1 MAKELEEKIDKCD
14 KYFTEYEGT
23 DAESNFPF
31 KAMFFGFEYSQVYLD
46 EYGELKRDV
55 VTVPFDR
62 SPGCQISGPILGPD
76 GEDGLVAPQ
85 YSELYFSDEITET
98 TDFGKENIEWE
109 ETNEGYK
116 SYLDEEYKADQKF
129 VQDAKYKAVCSW
141 DEPENT
147 KYTLVQ
153 KGVVMSAEQNVTKN
167 DRQYHIHLSTLEG
180 SYDTKWLLSGL
191 GTNSKFDAFFAEN
204 GEVCSGRQNATEDGL
219 FHCALR
225 VESEIITT
233 GKCNG
238 VKTTISTDECE
249 KAEVPET
256 VLNFKIVDP
265 ATVFTCNSVEEC
277 GYGYNWFNMPG
288 GTEALSDIRRKGSN
302 VNTYSPQSL
311 SYQVTLNSKDM
322 KQIKNY
328 NRYRENNNYG
338 GYSDFS
344 LICDCPDDAEEC
356 HEVGGT
362 QTCKRSRSCRMCRSG
377 FLNNLYNGFVNY
389 GSNHSITGGSGSLE
403 SIRSSGRVHWAG

>member
-1 MAKELEEKIDKCD
+1 
-14 KYFTEYEGT
+14 
-23 DAESNFPF
+23 
-31 KAMFFGFEYSQVYLD
+31 
-46 EYGELKRDV
+46 
-55 VTVPFDR
+55 
-62 SPGCQISGPILGPD
+62 
-76 GEDGLVAPQ
+76 
-85 YSELYFSDEITET
+85 
-98 TDFGKENIEWE
+98 
-109 ETNEGYK
+109 
-116 SYLDEEYKADQKF
+116 
-129 VQDAKYKAVCSW
+129 
-141 DEPENT
+141 
-147 KYTLVQ
+147 
-153 KGVVMSAEQNVTKN
+153 
-167 DRQYHIHLSTLEG
+167 
-180 SYDTKWLLSGL
+180 
-191 GTNSKFDAFFAEN
+191 
-204 GEVCSGRQNATEDGL
+204 
-219 FHCALR
+219 
-225 VESEIITT
+225 
-233 GKCNG
+233 
-238 VKTTISTDECE
+238 
-249 KAEVPET
+249 
-256 VLNFKIVDP
+256 
-265 ATVFTCNSVEEC
+265 
-277 GYGYNWFNMPG
+277 MPG